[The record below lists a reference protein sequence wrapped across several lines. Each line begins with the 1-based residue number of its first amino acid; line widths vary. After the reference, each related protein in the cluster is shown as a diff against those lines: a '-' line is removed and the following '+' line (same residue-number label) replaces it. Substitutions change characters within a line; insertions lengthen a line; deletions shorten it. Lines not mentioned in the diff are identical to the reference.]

1 MSNHEYLQRSI
12 EKLEM
17 AVAQRLYAIEERI
30 DNLVTFIEN
39 NNKLDCKE
47 QKPTFPS
54 SPLTPKQRAIRNQ
67 QLKQEVADAP
77 VREEWRIDYSQ
88 MNHYYGKE

>member
-1 MSNHEYLQRSI
+1 MNHEYLLTKI
-12 EKLEM
+12 DKLEM
-17 AVAQRLYAIEERI
+17 AVTQRLYAIEERI

>member
-1 MSNHEYLQRSI
+1 MNHEYLLTKI
-12 EKLEM
+12 DKLEM
-17 AVAQRLYAIEERI
+17 AVTQRLYAIEERI

-47 QKPTFPS
+47 QKPTFPL

-88 MNHYYGKE
+88 MNRYYGKE

>member
-1 MSNHEYLQRSI
+1 MSNRIDTELLIIH
-12 EKLEM
+12 K
-17 AVAQRLYAIEERI
+17 RI

-77 VREEWRIDYSQ
+77 VR
-88 MNHYYGKE
+88 

>member
-54 SPLTPKQRAIRNQ
+54 SPLTPKQRAIRE
-67 QLKQEVADAP
+67 QEMREHIANAP
-77 VREEWRIDYSQ
+77 TRQPQRRHDDC
-88 MNHYYGKE
+88 

>member
-30 DNLVTFIEN
+30 DNLVIFIEN

-54 SPLTPKQRAIRNQ
+54 SPLTPKQRIIRNQ

-77 VREEWRIDYSQ
+77 VRPDFLY
-88 MNHYYGKE
+88 

>member
-1 MSNHEYLQRSI
+1 MNHEYLLTKI
-12 EKLEM
+12 DKLEM

-54 SPLTPKQRAIRNQ
+54 SPLTPQQRAIRNQ

-77 VREEWRIDYSQ
+77 VRDDWECDEFTHSPS
-88 MNHYYGKE
+88 K